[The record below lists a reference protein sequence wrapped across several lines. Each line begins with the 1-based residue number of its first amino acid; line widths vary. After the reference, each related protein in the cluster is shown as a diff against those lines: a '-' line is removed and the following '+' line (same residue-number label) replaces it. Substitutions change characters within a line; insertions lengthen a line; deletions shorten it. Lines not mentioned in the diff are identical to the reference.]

1 MEKEQSKPNRLV
13 LTCDLGGS
21 LSRAVA
27 QVYPDAVP
35 ELIVMSPEVADV
47 SIDSIK
53 HLQIEA
59 GVNDS
64 AWVGLGEEYY
74 ALGTLARTNFAG
86 TTPLRALKN
95 KYALPKIAALLWQVC
110 CRYKLKN
117 PEVLI
122 HLLLPSGETKN
133 NLELSKQLAV
143 FLKQGIKTPTG
154 VLKAKVR
161 NFYVLPEGS
170 GILSYRLESLDKLA
184 FNKSIGILMLGYRN
198 SSFFLWDK
206 GTKGTSDTNALGM
219 SWMVQQFTERTS
231 VGLSKDDL
239 RLVKALFD
247 GGNGQFDS
255 LRSLSR
261 KSTPTGIQFDV
272 ALFQEVLP
280 TVRDEYCRALNRW
293 ISEIGAVFDE
303 ILICGGTATFV
314 CTQLLNYFQA
324 EGLSIIWNGG
334 VEIPSS
340 LDTYNLGERI
350 ADVWS
355 SHISHIK
362 LIDKKFSYNRS
373 SSLVPQPVAKPEP
386 LPEPKPQPK
395 PEPEVKKA
403 LLETRPNHDPWK
415 NFLPMKEGI

>member
-1 MEKEQSKPNRLV
+1 MEKESSKQNKLV

-35 ELIVMSPEVADV
+35 ELIAMSPEVADV
-47 SIDSIK
+47 SKDSIK
-53 HLQIEA
+53 HLLVEA

-74 ALGTLARTNFAG
+74 ALGTLARNNFAG

-110 CRYKLKN
+110 SRYKLKN
-117 PEVLI
+117 PEVMI

-133 NLELSKQLAV
+133 NSELSKQLTG

-154 VLKAKVR
+154 LLKAKLR

-170 GILSYRLESLDKLA
+170 GVLSYRIEDLKQAA

-198 SSFFLWDK
+198 SSFFNWDK
-206 GTKGTSDTNALGM
+206 GTRGTSDTNALGM

-261 KSTPTGIQFDV
+261 KSTPFGIESDV
-272 ALFQEVLP
+272 QLFQEVLP
-280 TVRDEYCRALNRW
+280 TVRDEYCRALKRW
-293 ISEIGAVFDE
+293 LSEIGAVFDE

-314 CTQLLNYFQA
+314 RTQLLNYFQS
-324 EGLSIIWNGG
+324 EGISVIWNGG
-334 VEIPSS
+334 VQIPLS
-340 LDTYNLGERI
+340 LDTHTLGERI
-350 ADVWS
+350 ADVWG

-362 LIDKKFSYNRS
+362 LVDKKLGYERFQP
-373 SSLVPQPVAKPEP
+373 LVIEPQTKPEP
-386 LPEPKPQPK
+386 YEPLQETKPKP
-395 PEPEVKKA
+395 
-403 LLETRPNHDPWK
+403 DPWK
-415 NFLPMKEGI
+415 NYLPMMDGI